1 LVKRKENSKWAV
13 ILFVFDSCSYSH
25 SLSLNLLISISI
37 SLSLF
42 LTLVASFFLRCFF
55 RPSAQKNT
63 AKSSFFSV
71 FHEKKRVLG
80 RFFAIIRREK
90 RGACLELRNGQLGDL
105 EELGR
110 RELVA
115 HGGVPKIFKKFK
127 KIQKIQ
133 KKKNDEK

>member
-71 FHEKKRVLG
+71 FHEKKSVLG
-80 RFFAIIRREK
+80 HFFAIIRREK
-90 RGACLELRNGQLGDL
+90 RGDCLELRNGQLGDL

-115 HGGVPKIFKKFK
+115 HGSVPKILKKNSK

-133 KKKNDEK
+133 KKKK